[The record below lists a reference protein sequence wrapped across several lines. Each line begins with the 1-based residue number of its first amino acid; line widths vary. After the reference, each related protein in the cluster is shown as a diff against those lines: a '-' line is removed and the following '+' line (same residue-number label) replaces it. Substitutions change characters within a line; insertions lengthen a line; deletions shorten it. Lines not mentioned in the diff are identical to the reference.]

1 MVVARERFLDDSSR
15 YRLTLE
21 LRSGTGEMHS
31 LLSTLSDEVAERIG
45 EALVRALDEI
55 ASVLPAPSA
64 TLPPRETTSFGCGT

>member
-31 LLSTLSDEVAERIG
+31 VLSALPEEAAERIG
-45 EALVRALDEI
+45 QALVRALDEI
-55 ASVLPAPSA
+55 AAVLQTPSS
-64 TLPPRETTSFGCGT
+64 TSSRRETTSFGCGT

>member
-31 LLSTLSDEVAERIG
+31 VLSTLSDEAVERIG
-45 EALVRALDEI
+45 DVLVRALDDI
-55 ASVLPAPSA
+55 AAVLPAAPA
-64 TLPPRETTSFGCGT
+64 TSPPRETTSFGCGT